1 MLIFPLK
8 KEWYEKIKRG
18 EKTIEYREFKPY
30 WIKRIEKITK
40 GKYHYRDYGL
50 YHGCCPDNVICK
62 MRLGYTKKYLLAYI
76 DSIRILNTGKDTDL
90 HTDKSVY
97 AIHLADVKEVK

>member
-40 GKYHYRDYGL
+40 
-50 YHGCCPDNVICK
+50 
-62 MRLGYTKKYLLAYI
+62 
-76 DSIRILNTGKDTDL
+76 
-90 HTDKSVY
+90 
-97 AIHLADVKEVK
+97 E